1 MPEVAGQ
8 QFPYTEEG
16 VAAAE
21 EAAGDV
27 QSAEQPIDEQALLEQ
42 VMSEIPAEDAEPEVA
57 PEGEPEED
65 VAAEGVPER
74 GIDEPVVM
82 PSPEVL
88 ADLFEVVFGDNFDA
102 DDEVDSN
109 KMSSIEA
116 FLSSDPVLSE
126 AVAAG
131 EVGLTEVALKF
142 YRQVAGE

>member
-21 EAAGDV
+21 EAASDV

-42 VMSEIPAEDAEPEVA
+42 VISEIPIEDAEPEPEPEPEEGVA
-57 PEGEPEED
+57 PEGEPEP
-65 VAAEGVPER
+65 GS
-74 GIDEPVVM
+74 DEPVVM

-88 ADLFEVVFGDNFDA
+88 ADLFEVVFGDDFDA
-102 DDEVDSN
+102 DDEVDST